1 MPAIETIRRALGRR
15 PARLESD
22 LAADGTPQQRAAV
35 AMILRPRAGSDGVE
49 TLFIERARFASD
61 PWSGHMAFPGGRVE
75 ARDGDPRAA
84 AERETLEEVAVSLAG
99 AERLGQLDDLRGRHA
114 GRELPMVISAY
125 VYLCLDPARPVPNH
139 EVAQAFWFPVSKLL
153 DPRQRDHYEVRG
165 LRFPGLRVGKPER
178 HVVWGLTY
186 RFVENFF
193 ERLERP
199 LPDRWQEVAPFRD
212 GGGDA
217 CERDLEATEDRQLEK

>member
-1 MPAIETIRRALGRR
+1 MPSIEAIRRALGRQ

-22 LAADGTPQQRAAV
+22 RADDGRRKKRAAV
-35 AMILRPRAGSDGVE
+35 AMILRPQAGSDRAE
-49 TLFIERARFASD
+49 TLFIERARVPGD

-75 ARDGDPRAA
+75 AGDDDPRAA
-84 AERETLEEVAVSLAG
+84 AERETAEEVAVSLAG

-114 GRELPMVISAY
+114 GRELPMIISAY
-125 VYLCLDPARPVPNH
+125 VYLCLEPAPLVPNH

-153 DPRQRDHYEVRG
+153 DPGQRDHYETRG
-165 LRFPGLRVGKPER
+165 LRFPGLRVGTAGP

-199 LPDRWQEVAPFRD
+199 LPDRWQEVAAFRD
-212 GGGDA
+212 GDGS
-217 CERDLEATEDRQLEK
+217 EQDLEVIEERLLRD